1 MIGSIPDIHAELA
14 VSACQ
19 AMSRVMS
26 MVAIEAG
33 NACGRHRRVRSKTL
47 TRLRTAET
55 ELKAARSSAARRAPF
70 SALPVVGPLLR
81 EPVRR
86 RVATAKELHDLY
98 RDKAS
103 TLSRKIAA
111 AGRLQSRCLETVGRL
126 DIAAIHVS
134 RFAAP
139 PAEILPEL
147 RTACNRVLTVTQRR
161 DRHKVKDLQ
170 GMADTLLKCV
180 DAWAEESA
188 AIRQIT
194 ERETTFGSTHA
205 APSYSPIGGKIVP
218 MRPDIRTPAPRI
230 YLPIPFKMERTAI
243 SRGARL
249 DGSLTSVSRVFVT
262 PEDDLKP
269 FMRLLPLAYRNSGAR
284 LHFPPIAAKAVRH
297 NVWSMFD
304 GDTWDRIR
312 HAAYEAAGRRCIV
325 CGGRSGWVQ
334 RRILGPESRGG
345 VECHE
350 SWTWKVE
357 NPFSGVGLQTL
368 DRLMTVCPDCHAM
381 FHESFIV
388 DKARDLGLQD
398 EAVERIRERQQL
410 VNRMDGPQLE
420 ALLEADRQ
428 SWEATNGIDNW
439 IIDLSHLSTHVTAG
453 LEPVFRINNEAGVA
467 PEQIGG
473 IAFQT
478 DDGRSFPARP
488 AEDIYRAEM
497 RRAEES
503 FKRLRDG
510 EATRLARGLG
520 SA

>member
-1 MIGSIPDIHAELA
+1 MSDALEDTHAELTT
-14 VSACQ
+14 SACR

-26 MVAIEAG
+26 MVAIEAS
-33 NACGRHRRVRSKTL
+33 NAGGRHRRARGKTL
-47 TRLRTAET
+47 VRLRTAEA

-70 SALPVVGPLLR
+70 SALPVVGPIIR

-86 RVATAKELHDLY
+86 RIAAAKELHDLY
-98 RDKAS
+98 RDKAVA
-103 TLSRKIAA
+103 LSRKIAA

-126 DIAAIHVS
+126 DIAAIHVG
-134 RFAAP
+134 RFAVP
-139 PAEILPEL
+139 PAELLPEL
-147 RTACNRVLTVTQRR
+147 RTACNRVLILTQRR

-170 GMADTLLKCV
+170 AMAETLLKCV
-180 DAWAEESA
+180 DRWAEESA
-188 AIRQIT
+188 AVHRIA
-194 ERETTFGSTHA
+194 ERESAPGSSRG
-205 APSYSPIGGKIVP
+205 APSYRPIGGVVVP
-218 MRPDIRTPAPRI
+218 IRPDIRPPAPRI
-230 YLPIPFKMERTAI
+230 YLPIPLKMERTAI
-243 SRGARL
+243 GRGARL
-249 DGSLTSVSRVFVT
+249 DGSLTSASRVFLT

-269 FMRLLPLAYRNSGAR
+269 FMRMLPLAYRNSGAR

-312 HAAYEAAGRRCIV
+312 HAAYEGAGRRCIV
-325 CGGRSGWVQ
+325 CGGRSGWIQ
-334 RRILGPESRGG
+334 RRILGPESKGG
-345 VECHE
+345 VEAHE
-350 SWTWKVE
+350 TWAWKVDD
-357 NPFSGVGLQTL
+357 PASGIGLQTL

-398 EAVERIRERQQL
+398 EAIERIRERQQL
-410 VNRMDGPQLE
+410 VNRMDQHQLE
-420 ALLEADRQ
+420 ALLEADRE

-439 IIDLSHLSTHVTAG
+439 IIDLSHLSTHVSAG

-488 AEDIYRAEM
+488 AEDIYQAEL
-497 RRAEES
+497 RRAEQS

-510 EATRLARGLG
+510 EASLLARRLG